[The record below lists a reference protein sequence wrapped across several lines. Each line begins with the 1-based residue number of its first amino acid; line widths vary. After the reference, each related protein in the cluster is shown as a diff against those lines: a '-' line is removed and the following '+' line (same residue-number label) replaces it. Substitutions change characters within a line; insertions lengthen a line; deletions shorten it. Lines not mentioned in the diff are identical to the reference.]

1 MKSFTGFKK
10 ISFIFVSLLIVSCA
24 NFNSAPPASPKQ
36 PQAETQPKTLEDFI
50 NNKDSMTKALQSL
63 SPNFT
68 VELLKN
74 GIISN
79 NYVRI
84 SSLKLDNTPV
94 IVAIV
99 STNVTNSTFVT
110 ILRNANTTPIGK
122 MLFAKDSGITRSDM
136 KVNIMIVQ
144 DVKNEIAHS
153 YLNKIGYTDKTHIV
167 ARDSVFTHDKETLNI
182 TEYVLP
188 SMTKYFKK

>member
-1 MKSFTGFKK
+1 MKSFTDLKK
-10 ISFIFVSLLIVSCA
+10 ISFIFISLLIVSCA
-24 NFNSAPPASPKQ
+24 NFNSTTASPKQ
-36 PQAETQPKTLEDFI
+36 QVEAQPKTLEDLI
-50 NNKDSMTKALQSL
+50 NNKGSMTKALESL
-63 SPNFT
+63 SSNFT

-94 IVAIV
+94 IAAVV

-136 KVNIMIVQ
+136 KVNVMIVQ
-144 DVKNEIAHS
+144 DVKNEIAHA
-153 YLNKIGYTDKTHIV
+153 YLNKIGYADKTHIV
-167 ARDSVFTHDKETLNI
+167 ARDSVFTHDKETLDI

>member
-1 MKSFTGFKK
+1 MKVLTNFKK
-10 ISFIFVSLLIVSCA
+10 ISFIFLGFLVVGCA
-24 NFNSAPPASPKQ
+24 NFNSAAAAPKQ
-36 PQAETQPKTLEDFI
+36 PQAEAQPKTLEELI
-50 NNKDSMTKALQSL
+50 NNKGSMTKALLSL

-79 NYVRI
+79 NYVRV
-84 SSLKLDNTPV
+84 SSLKLDNNPV
-94 IVAIV
+94 ITAVV
-99 STNVTNSTFVT
+99 STNVTDSTFVT

-136 KVNIMIVQ
+136 KVNVMIVQ
-144 DVKNEIAHS
+144 DIKNEVAHT

-167 ARDSVFTHDKETLNI
+167 ARDSVFTHGKETLDI